1 MRIEWDGLMRQRD
14 NDETRPWHFSLRT
27 LLVAVFIAAVVAAG
41 LARLAPIS
49 VAWFGIPLVL
59 LNLVLLISGAGL
71 FCCKSNELRSLGL
84 GCWLFM
90 IPLLAATIGLI
101 SVGEK

>member
-1 MRIEWDGLMRQRD
+1 MSEHQ
-14 NDETRPWHFSLRT
+14 NDEPRRLHFSLRT
-27 LLVAVFIAAVVAAG
+27 LLIAVFIAAIVAAC

-49 VAWFGIPLVL
+49 VAWFGIPLVA
-59 LNLVLLISGAGL
+59 LNLVLLFSGAGL

-90 IPLLAATIGLI
+90 IPLLAATLGLI
-101 SVGEK
+101 SLATNERETWGR